1 MLSSARSRQAADN
14 LRQLPP
20 LNTGTRA
27 VLLQILG
34 MDKLAQSE
42 FCNSLTSSNDALIIS
57 ELKPAPCLAREARA
71 SMCEEALQSF
81 AAAMVGPVD
90 AAQ

>member
-1 MLSSARSRQAADN
+1 MLSSARSCQAADN

-20 LNTGTRA
+20 LNTDAR

-57 ELKPAPCLAREARA
+57 ELKPAAELAPAARA
-71 SMCEEALQSF
+71 SLCEQALRSF
-81 AAAMVGPVD
+81 AAAMVQPVD

>member
-20 LNTGTRA
+20 LNTGTR
-27 VLLQILG
+27 VMLQILG

-57 ELKPAPCLAREARA
+57 ELKPAPCLAPEVRA
-71 SMCEEALQSF
+71 SMCEEALRSF
-81 AAAMVGPVD
+81 AAGMVGPVD